1 MYRKKEHRNYFLL
14 TLNAKRR
21 KVRHGERDMIILLV
35 PEVEGTRLQKSMIV
49 QELIMKTLKGVA
61 SETRTH
67 Y

>member
-35 PEVEGTRLQKSMIV
+35 PEVECTRLLV
-49 QELIMKTLKGVA
+49 QELIMKTYTEFEGCG
-61 SETRTH
+61 
-67 Y
+67 